1 MQIDSNKV
9 SPLPGYMIVK
19 LEACYQDV
27 GLIKIPERFKKA
39 LRLVG
44 KITAINPRPI
54 DIQTLGYVLSVGD
67 RIIVTPLGGRALTDN
82 EQVFPITVKCKR
94 NSPNRYRDS
103 GVLAIIGDNIDM
115 SASSQD
121 IERCMFCG
129 PAKDSNQNII
139 LFDGVCPRCGKAKN
153 GEIPDKAVKVS
164 DAEVEEFE
172 ESMHPENN

>member
-1 MQIDSNKV
+1 MIK
-9 SPLPGYMIVK
+9 PLPGYMIVK
-19 LEACYQDV
+19 LEACYQDT
-27 GLIKIPERFKKA
+27 GLINIPKQYKKA

-44 KITAINPRPI
+44 KVTAINTRLI
-54 DIQTLGYVLSVGD
+54 DKQTLGCVVSVGD
-67 RIIVTPLGGRALTDN
+67 RIIVTPLGGRALSDS
-82 EQVFPITVKCKR
+82 EQVFPISIDRRKD
-94 NSPNRYRDS
+94 SPNKYRDS
-103 GVLAIIGDNIDM
+103 GVLAIIGDAVDM

-129 PAKDSNQNII
+129 PVKDSNQNII